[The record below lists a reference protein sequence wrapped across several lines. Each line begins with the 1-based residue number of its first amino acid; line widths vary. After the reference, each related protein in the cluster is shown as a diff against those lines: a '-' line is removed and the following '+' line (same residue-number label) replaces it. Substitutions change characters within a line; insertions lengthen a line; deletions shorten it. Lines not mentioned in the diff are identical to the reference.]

1 MPARLPKFRALSIAA
16 TCLAFFVVGGLGRLA
31 LGARLTAWDQGIL
44 DTIAAARTSGLTAAM
59 QALSTIGG
67 GEVAIPIGLLVTILL
82 DRKQGRQVAVCY
94 GVTVLSGWALNVVLK
109 AWFQRP
115 RPSLLAQLDSVGGYS
130 YPSGH
135 AMLAP
140 LVFAFGAMLL
150 ARGTSVVVTRL
161 WWTAGWALALA
172 IAFSRLYLAVH
183 YPSDVFAALA
193 AGTGWAALGV
203 VVYSPLDPDRPK
215 TEPSPKAGFT
225 TGSSSLD

>member
-1 MPARLPKFRALSIAA
+1 MAA

-31 LGARLTAWDQGIL
+31 LGASLTAWDQGIL
-44 DTIAAARTSGLTAAM
+44 EAIAGTRTAWVTAAM

-67 GEVAIPIGLLVTILL
+67 GEVAIPTGMLITILL
-82 DRKQGRQVAVCY
+82 ARRRGRQTAVCY
-94 GVTVLSGWALNVVLK
+94 GVTVLSGWGLNLLLK

-115 RPSLLAQLDSVGGYS
+115 RPSLLPHLDPVGGYS

-150 ARGTSVVVTRL
+150 ARGTSRTVRRI
-161 WWTAGWALALA
+161 WWTAGWTLALA

-183 YPSDVFAALA
+183 YPSDVAAALL

-203 VVYSPLDPDRPK
+203 AVYSPLDPQ
-215 TEPSPKAGFT
+215 TEPGPAAGFI
-225 TGSSSLD
+225 TGSSSPG